1 MRRVDYSTVVLSSG
15 FIILFF
21 NAGTMFT
28 LGLVLKPMSEDLGWS
43 RSTLTLAATIFMVV
57 SALSMPVYGRLM
69 DRYSP
74 RVVIAVAVAVSAVG
88 IGLMGSVTEVWQA
101 LSVYGGLY
109 ALGAAGTSIATVGIM
124 VSRWFVRRRGIA
136 NSAAITGQALGQL
149 VIITALAALISTVS
163 WRAAF
168 WTLGAANAFV
178 LLPIV
183 LALVRSRRPGESP
196 ASEPSPKTS
205 RAVSSME
212 EVEETGHPASIYP
225 LLRSQKLLL
234 LVVIYAVCGFQDF
247 FVATHVVAFAE
258 DSGVGRLLA
267 GNLLAMM
274 GVFGLLGVLAAGW
287 LSDTFGPA
295 RPTVLCFILRIFIF
309 ALILYVQ
316 STAGILVFALLYGS
330 TFLITAP
337 LLMVFAGRYFGSAR
351 LGVVTGFLSMVHQ
364 MAGGLGAFIGG
375 WIFDTWN
382 GYDGAFLLLLA
393 MAVLGTVTT
402 LALRDSRQRLAVAP
416 A

>member
-1 MRRVDYSTVVLSSG
+1 MPRLAYGWIVLSSG

-74 RVVIAVAVAVSAVG
+74 RWIIAGAVALSAVG
-88 IGLMGSVTEVWQA
+88 IGLMGLVSEVWQA
-101 LSVYGGLY
+101 LTVYGGLF
-109 ALGAAGTSIATVGIM
+109 ALGAAGTAIPTVGIM

-149 VIITALAALISTVS
+149 VIIVALAALISTVS

-168 WTLGAANAFV
+168 WALGVANAFV
-178 LLPIV
+178 VLPIV
-183 LALVRSRRPGESP
+183 LTFVRSRKGD
-196 ASEPSPKTS
+196 EPEPENSS
-205 RAVSSME
+205 RASSGLASSMD
-212 EVEETGHPASIYP
+212 EVGGRGHPASIFK
-225 LLRSQKLLL
+225 LLKTQKLLL
-234 LVVIYAVCGFQDF
+234 LVVIYAICGFQDF
-247 FVATHVVAFAE
+247 FVATQLVAFAD
-258 DSGVGRLLA
+258 DSGVGSLLA
-267 GNLLAMM
+267 GNLLAFM
-274 GVFGLLGVLAAGW
+274 GVLGLVGVLAAGW
-287 LSDTFGPA
+287 LADAHGPA
-295 RPTVLCFILRIFIF
+295 VPTVLCFIMRIFIF
-309 ALILYVQ
+309 AFIRYFQ
-316 STAGILVFALLYGS
+316 SNAGILIVARLYGS

-364 MAGGLGAFIGG
+364 MAGGLGAFIGA
-375 WIFDTWN
+375 WIFETWN
-382 GYDGAFLLLLA
+382 GYDGAFVLLLA

>member
-43 RSTLTLAATIFMVV
+43 RSTLTLAWTIFMVV
-57 SALSMPVYGRLM
+57 SALTMPVYGRLV

-74 RVVIAVAVAVSAVG
+74 RLVMAGAVAVSAVG
-88 IGLMGSVTEVWQA
+88 IGLMGSVSEVWQA
-101 LSVYGGLY
+101 LAVYGGLY
-109 ALGAAGTSIATVGIM
+109 ALGAAGTSVATVGIV

-149 VIITALAALISTVS
+149 IIITALAALISTVS

-178 LLPIV
+178 VLPII
-183 LALVRSRRPGESP
+183 LALVRSRRPDESP
-196 ASEPSPKTS
+196 VSEPGPETS
-205 RAVSSME
+205 RAISS
-212 EVEETGHPASIYP
+212 VDRVAGTGRPASIYA
-225 LLRSQKLLL
+225 LLRSRKLLL
-234 LVVIYAVCGFQDF
+234 LVVIYAICGFQDF
-247 FVATHVVAFAE
+247 FMAIHVVAFAE
-258 DSGVGRLLA
+258 DSGMDSLLA
-267 GNLLAMM
+267 GYLLAMM
-274 GVFGLLGVLAAGW
+274 GVFGLIGVLAAGW
-287 LSDTFGPA
+287 LSDAYGPA
-295 RPTVLCFILRIFIF
+295 RPTIVCFIVRIFIF
-309 ALILYVQ
+309 AFILYVQ
-316 STAGILVFALLYGS
+316 STPGILVFALLYGS

-351 LGVVTGFLSMVHQ
+351 LAIVAGFLAMVHQ
-364 MAGGLGAFIGG
+364 MAGGVGAFIGA
-375 WIFDTWN
+375 WIFETWN
-382 GYDGAFLLLLA
+382 GYDGAFVLLLA
-393 MAVLGTVTT
+393 MSVLGTVTT
-402 LALRDSRQRLAVAP
+402 LALRDSRQRLALAP